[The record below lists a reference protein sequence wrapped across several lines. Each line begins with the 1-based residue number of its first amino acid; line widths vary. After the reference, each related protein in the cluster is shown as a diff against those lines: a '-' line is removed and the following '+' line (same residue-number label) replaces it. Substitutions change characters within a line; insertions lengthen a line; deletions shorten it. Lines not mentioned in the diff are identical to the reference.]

1 VSGLNRALLENRQLA
16 KASAYL
22 GHPCVF
28 LSHISVDN
36 PAVERIADYITQ
48 YGDIDIYLDGND
60 DDLQRAANRGDAAA
74 VTEFIERGLSNC
86 THILCLVSASTVRSW
101 WVPYELGFGKKS
113 GKPLATLKLK
123 DAIDLP
129 AYLEISE
136 IIPGTKSLN
145 SYLTRI
151 KRGLSKSAAI
161 SDLTESLLRHS
172 ASSHPLDAYLDWQG

>member
-1 VSGLNRALLENRQLA
+1 MSGLNRALLENRQLA

-101 WVPYELGFGKKS
+101 KAS
-113 GKPLATLKLK
+113 GYPQTQRRHRF
-123 DAIDLP
+123 
-129 AYLEISE
+129 
-136 IIPGTKSLN
+136 TC
-145 SYLTRI
+145 
-151 KRGLSKSAAI
+151 LSG
-161 SDLTESLLRHS
+161 D
-172 ASSHPLDAYLDWQG
+172 